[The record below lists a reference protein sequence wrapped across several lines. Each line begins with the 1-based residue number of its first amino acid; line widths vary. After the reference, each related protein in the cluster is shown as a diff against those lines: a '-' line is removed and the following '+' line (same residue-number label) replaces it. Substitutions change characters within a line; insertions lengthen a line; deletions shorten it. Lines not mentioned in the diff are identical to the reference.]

1 MGLVNCEP
9 CTLAQ
14 DNPRTGIFQSG
25 CLECQARMLAHS
37 PHFYESSQSN
47 TLTPSYRN
55 ALRAVFGEDWRKG
68 HELVKQWSKRLK

>member
-1 MGLVNCEP
+1 
-9 CTLAQ
+9 
-14 DNPRTGIFQSG
+14 
-25 CLECQARMLAHS
+25 MLAHS